1 MSEHSSYSSC
11 MRVLVGYNS
20 RRALPALPLNYLHM
34 HSCILQIVNI
44 NHIYNPIYFTTLYSL
59 DFTVY
64 ILGSLCESFVHDCLK
79 APTASP

>member
-44 NHIYNPIYFTTLYSL
+44 NHIYIYIT
-59 DFTVY
+59 
-64 ILGSLCESFVHDCLK
+64 I
-79 APTASP
+79 